1 MLQRIRQGVM
11 NLAKAAQFK
20 SEWLYSENDLSQIFN
35 KPITAIRQM
44 IQKNK
49 LKLDIRYML
58 NRRLVTGKS
67 MNALLNNVNLDEYH
81 EQKKLNFVDN
91 SEYYTRHDAI
101 EAIGVSMFK
110 FNEQY
115 IKQYGLTATSK
126 DTELGL
132 TYFRGSDI
140 NQITQQIQKDSRIT
154 VYPDM
159 VSDDLKYHQ
168 KDLFKSLNI
177 SYGSFKRI
185 YLDMYHLQPVEQEQQ
200 KGQRAQIN
208 YYQGRDVN
216 RITQLIRED
225 YFE

>member
-1 MLQRIRQGVM
+1 M

>member
-1 MLQRIRQGVM
+1 M

-20 SEWLYSENDLSQIFN
+20 PEWLYSENDLSQILN
-35 KPITAIRQM
+35 KPITTIRQM

-91 SEYYTRHDAI
+91 SECYTRHDAI